1 MQFCYFSIF
10 GYDLEALKPIVK
22 NLVFSDRKDEYVLEN
37 NANYLKHGKVE
48 RFIFLKVIRY

>member
-22 NLVFSDRKDEYVLEN
+22 NLVFSYRKDEYVLDN
-37 NANYLKHGKVE
+37 NAKLSETWKGRKVY
-48 RFIFLKVIRY
+48 FLKVIRY